1 MQKVNILG
9 TDYVILTHKISE
21 DAELEKTILQDIAM
35 NTQKKSLLQ
44 I

>member
-21 DAELEKTILQDIAM
+21 DAVLEKKQFCRILQ
-35 NTQKKSLLQ
+35 
-44 I
+44 